1 MASPYFQNIQTKQ
14 ADFSGYGDAGRAK
27 GQGMAQT
34 GLMIGG
40 LLKQIGS
47 AYFENEEAKS
57 IADGLMQTDEFADM
71 ALSKGMSPF
80 DIQQI
85 QQDEKF
91 RDKEGQKF
99 IKQHGGAKEAIATYR
114 ATKKV
119 KQEFE
124 TNQLRNNQL
133 RQQTEFLGLQT
144 QQLKEQTNLSKQ
156 KNSYLQFN
164 SDPKQK
170 SLTPLNRGQEWIK
183 NVKEQGGDVA
193 SATQAMHEVNKAMR
207 LGVYNPALLATLK
220 QGMMKEERDGTQLTE
235 LNFLSNTEMQTALNK
250 TILKLNLPQE
260 QIDALTKQMESL
272 VVPDGGIRK
281 TAKEIAELVGF
292 GEFEQTM
299 DSMGDLRQTSTLI
312 DSSLKMLQQND
323 GKWMPKVVNPVSAS
337 VSLIK
342 LAKLAQG
349 EGVLSNQDV
358 DRIKGNKSY
367 SAEVDRW
374 FDKRIG
380 SDYVLTSKDVGEG
393 GQFYKGNS
401 PMINPATGEEY
412 EAGETIVFGGGDVSA
427 EDLMFM
433 KDVMNVLQEKF
444 TENSAKYVPR
454 IFKGVKA
461 RYGGLTLDEID
472 TQLGGMGEFLK
483 GGLNSL
489 QKNQAIP
496 MKRDLD
502 HALKAV
508 KKNQSKQDFIER
520 NTDNPTPEEIRRMSS
535 AYDQAREQGL
545 QNGELTIGQYDPA
558 EYDISAGEIM
568 DGMTGSNQPTDPK
581 SLIKKTAEEQDRQV
595 ANIMSSVNKNVAER
609 EESQRSGN
617 QVKGVMAGGSFYGAT
632 KIAGQIQSNI
642 TNNRIAN
649 TDIFPDAEGQKI
661 DKIPDG
667 DRKLKKKINQGLKGD
682 KLLKNVINQ
691 QLDQNVVKKKG
702 VASATKALGKTMVKK
717 IGAFAIGGL
726 VSGGVGWVIGGLD
739 MLNDI
744 SNFREEEIDNQI
756 NLIKSKQGNLS
767 GKELEV
773 SQALVAKLK
782 FKKDNPRTGSKLHG
796 IREPFHFGYR

>member
-170 SLTPLNRGQEWIK
+170 NLTPLNRGQEWIK
-183 NVKEQGGDVA
+183 SVKEQGGDVA

-272 VVPDGGIRK
+272 VVPDGGITTERWEMDAQSCQPCECIRVINK
-281 TAKEIAELVGF
+281 VGK
-292 GEFEQTM
+292 
-299 DSMGDLRQTSTLI
+299 TST
-312 DSSLKMLQQND
+312 
-323 GKWMPKVVNPVSAS
+323 
-337 VSLIK
+337 
-342 LAKLAQG
+342 
-349 EGVLSNQDV
+349 
-358 DRIKGNKSY
+358 R
-367 SAEVDRW
+367 
-374 FDKRIG
+374 
-380 SDYVLTSKDVGEG
+380 
-393 GQFYKGNS
+393 
-401 PMINPATGEEY
+401 
-412 EAGETIVFGGGDVSA
+412 
-427 EDLMFM
+427 
-433 KDVMNVLQEKF
+433 
-444 TENSAKYVPR
+444 
-454 IFKGVKA
+454 
-461 RYGGLTLDEID
+461 
-472 TQLGGMGEFLK
+472 
-483 GGLNSL
+483 
-489 QKNQAIP
+489 
-496 MKRDLD
+496 
-502 HALKAV
+502 
-508 KKNQSKQDFIER
+508 
-520 NTDNPTPEEIRRMSS
+520 
-535 AYDQAREQGL
+535 
-545 QNGELTIGQYDPA
+545 
-558 EYDISAGEIM
+558 
-568 DGMTGSNQPTDPK
+568 
-581 SLIKKTAEEQDRQV
+581 
-595 ANIMSSVNKNVAER
+595 
-609 EESQRSGN
+609 
-617 QVKGVMAGGSFYGAT
+617 
-632 KIAGQIQSNI
+632 
-642 TNNRIAN
+642 
-649 TDIFPDAEGQKI
+649 
-661 DKIPDG
+661 
-667 DRKLKKKINQGLKGD
+667 
-682 KLLKNVINQ
+682 
-691 QLDQNVVKKKG
+691 
-702 VASATKALGKTMVKK
+702 
-717 IGAFAIGGL
+717 
-726 VSGGVGWVIGGLD
+726 
-739 MLNDI
+739 
-744 SNFREEEIDNQI
+744 
-756 NLIKSKQGNLS
+756 
-767 GKELEV
+767 
-773 SQALVAKLK
+773 
-782 FKKDNPRTGSKLHG
+782 
-796 IREPFHFGYR
+796 